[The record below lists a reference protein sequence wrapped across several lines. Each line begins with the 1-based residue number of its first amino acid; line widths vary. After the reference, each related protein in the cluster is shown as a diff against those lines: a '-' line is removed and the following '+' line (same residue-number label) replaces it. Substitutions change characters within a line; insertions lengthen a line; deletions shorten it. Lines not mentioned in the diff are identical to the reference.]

1 MCRQVP
7 GSASRSIGRQSSAM
21 RLTET
26 AADGAR
32 DAIIDVRGLKTSF
45 TTPLGM
51 LKAVDGVS
59 FSVGA
64 SEMLAIVGE
73 SGSGKSVTG
82 LSIMRLFGR
91 TGAHIDAGELWF
103 RSSDGAVDLARL
115 DENQMA
121 RIRGQEIAII
131 FQDPMS
137 SLNPVLTI
145 G

>member
-7 GSASRSIGRQSSAM
+7 GSASRSIGRPSSAM

-26 AADGAR
+26 DGSR
-32 DAIIDVRGLKTSF
+32 ETIIDVRGLKTSF
-45 TTPLGM
+45 TTPLGT

-59 FSVGA
+59 FSVGE

-91 TGAHIDAGELWF
+91 TGAHIDAGEIWF
-103 RSSDGAVDLARL
+103 RSSGGSVNLARL
-115 DENQMA
+115 DEDRMA
-121 RIRGQEIAII
+121 RIR
-131 FQDPMS
+131 
-137 SLNPVLTI
+137 
-145 G
+145 